1 MPVDWDQINRKVATI
16 AGAMRRSRAPA
27 IYGLWELSLEEQR
40 LAFRLAEALGAY
52 ISVTPR
58 LSPTLTV
65 GAISRAPAVILVGGS
80 DLPSEIVLTP
90 DIPVI
95 RCDVLAEVQ
104 AWPSLHAS
112 LRGRA
117 LGNDRLPELGEVV
130 ELMCRCEPVLVFRQ
144 AVLVPELFD
153 WLNPLFHQGRLLG
166 AMQWEG
172 GQDVL
177 GRNAAGAYEIALEE
191 AGGAASVWSGGMPH
205 ADRHFDVVSLCDAK
219 VTDLVLRLGES
230 AVDPCL
236 DGIPLIAIGP
246 SACPSDACDGLQ
258 SAVQA
263 EEEYTILRPDG
274 MVLTQYG
281 KTGSPYPPMRYVLQ
295 GLLSEVKA
303 C

>member
-1 MPVDWDQINRKVATI
+1 MPVDWDQINRKVARI

-58 LSPTLTV
+58 LSSTLTV
-65 GAISRAPAVILVGGS
+65 GTMIRAPDVILVGRS
-80 DLPSEIVLTP
+80 DLPSEIVLSP

-95 RCDVLAEVQ
+95 RCDALAEVQ
-104 AWPSLHAS
+104 FWPSLHAS

-117 LGNDRLPELGEVV
+117 PGNDRISELEDVV
-130 ELMCRCEPVLVFRQ
+130 ELMRRCEPVLVFRQ

-153 WLNPLFHQGRLLG
+153 WLNPLLHQGILSG
-166 AMQWEG
+166 AMQWES

-191 AGGAASVWSGGMPH
+191 AGGAASVWSGGIPR
-205 ADRHFDVVSLCDAK
+205 ADRCFDVVSLCDAK

-230 AVDPCL
+230 GVDPRL

-246 SACPSDACDGLQ
+246 SACPPDACDGLQ

-263 EEEYTILRPDG
+263 EEEYTILRPDV

-281 KTGSPYPPMRYVLQ
+281 KMGSPYPSIRYVLK

>member
-1 MPVDWDQINRKVATI
+1 MPVNWDRINRKVVRI
-16 AGAMRRSRAPA
+16 AEAMRRSRAPA

-58 LSPTLTV
+58 LSPTLTA
-65 GAISRAPAVILVGGS
+65 GAMSRASAVILVGDS
-80 DLPSEIVLTP
+80 DLPSEMLLSP

-95 RCDVLAEVQ
+95 RCDALGEAG

-112 LRGRA
+112 LQGRA
-117 LGNDRLPELGEVV
+117 LGDDRFPELGEVV
-130 ELMCRCEPVLVFRQ
+130 EHMRGGEPVLVFRQ
-144 AVLVPELFD
+144 AVLDPELFD
-153 WLNPLFHQGRLLG
+153 WLSPFFHQGRLLG
-166 AMQWEG
+166 AMQWES
-172 GQDVL
+172 GQNVL
-177 GRNAAGAYEIALEE
+177 SRNAAGAYEIALEE
-191 AGGAASVWSGGMPH
+191 AGGAASVWSGGTAQ
-205 ADRHFDVVSLCDAK
+205 ADQYFDVVSLCNAK

-230 AVDPCL
+230 GVDPCL
-236 DGIPLIAIGP
+236 NGIPLIAIGP
-246 SACPSDACDGLQ
+246 SACPPDACDGLQ

-281 KTGSPYPPMRYVLQ
+281 KTGSPYPSIRYVLQ